1 MTNVENTIDRYK
13 LSQFYKGK
21 DFEINYVKV
30 QQFDNPEINSENI
43 HIQSLSF
50 LYETLK
56 SKDKAEINSKWTNLF
71 PKLDKVKKLK
81 ITFGI
86 NQEMF
91 NVVCEIPNLE
101 ELVIYTS
108 KVTDL
113 NQLERIQNLNR
124 LEIDSFSQ
132 LTNISSL
139 EKIKLRQLKIENCF
153 KIENYEI
160 VEKIESLIG
169 LSLNGYCWGPK
180 NLKIKTIEQF
190 VKLKKLKHLD
200 LSTTLLEDKNSIYK
214 ILEIESLERFD
225 ITGSFKPETVEE
237 IKQRHPNLV
246 AGFFKDWDYKNK
258 KMFDG
263 KFW

>member
-1 MTNVENTIDRYK
+1 MTNEEKTTDRYK

-21 DFEINYVKV
+21 DFETNYVKL
-30 QQFDNPEINSENI
+30 QQFDNAKINSENI

-50 LYETLK
+50 LYNTLK
-56 SKDKAEINSKWTNLF
+56 SKDKVEINSKWTNLF
-71 PKLDKVKKLK
+71 PKLDKVKRLK

-86 NQEMF
+86 NQDMF
-91 NVVCEIPNLE
+91 NIICEIPNLE
-101 ELVIYTS
+101 ELIIDTS
-108 KVTDL
+108 KVIDL
-113 NQLERIQNLNR
+113 TQLENIKNLNR
-124 LEIDSFSQ
+124 LEIDSFTK
-132 LTNISSL
+132 LTNISIL
-139 EKIKLRQLKIENCF
+139 EKIKLKQLRIENCF

-190 VKLKKLKHLD
+190 VKLKNLKHLD
-200 LSTTLLEDKNSIYK
+200 LSTTSLEDKNSIFK

-225 ITGSFKPETVEE
+225 ITGSFKPEIVEE
-237 IKQRHPNLV
+237 IKRKHSNLV
-246 AGFFKDWDYKNK
+246 AGFFTDWDFKNK

-263 KFW
+263 KSW